1 MDLKEIDELKQSNI
15 DLKAKIDKMDK
26 EARER
31 EEILFRQSRLASM
44 GEMLGNISHQWR
56 QPLMEIAALLMKVET
71 RVVYENKI
79 DIDFISEVMLEINT
93 VLKYMSDTID
103 VFRNFYSDEKNKEKI
118 LASEII
124 NSVEHMLG
132 TSIKQSEIKYE
143 VCLNRDIYF
152 KIYKNEFL
160 QVLINIINN
169 AKEILLIRKIKEPKI
184 LLEVSE
190 NTEYTMIS
198 ISDNGGGIKTN
209 DISTIFKPF
218 YTDKANGTGIGLFI
232 SKVIIEKK
240 HNGRVAV
247 DNYLQGA
254 RFIIKIKKD

>member
-1 MDLKEIDELKQSNI
+1 MDLKKIDELKQSNI
-15 DLKAKIDKMDK
+15 DLRAKIDKMDK

-71 RVVYENKI
+71 KVVYENKI
-79 DIDFISEVMLEINT
+79 DIDFISEINR

-124 NSVEHMLG
+124 NSVEHILG
-132 TSIKQSEIKYE
+132 TSIKQSKIKYE

-169 AKEILLIRKIKEPKI
+169 AKEILLIRKIREPKI
-184 LLEVSE
+184 FLEVSE

-198 ISDNGGGIKTN
+198 ISDNGGGIKAD

-218 YTDKANGTGIGLFI
+218 YTDKVDGTGIGLFI

-240 HNGRVAV
+240 YNGRIVA

-254 RFIIKIKKD
+254 RFIVKIKKD